1 MREVRYKGK
10 KLKVDWTP
18 TLAEDLTSHY
28 GIDVE
33 EELSKIMQVE
43 LDKEILKELR
53 RLSRIPT
60 VTDRIRRLPN
70 R

>member
-1 MREVRYKGK
+1 MREVWYKGK

-43 LDKEILKELR
+43 LEKAVIKELR
-53 RLSRIPT
+53 RLSRVPV
-60 VTDRIRRLPN
+60 VTGRIRKLPK
-70 R
+70 